1 MGNSWKSFPFL
12 PAGRRC
18 GGVLAFVVATLLAGP
33 PSGHAQT
40 NGDLQLKDDTGMV
53 ITLDSTISVT
63 GVVEIYTS
71 DPSDPNSSDE
81 WRSVCD
87 DYWGA
92 SDASVVCRQ
101 LGYAADQVEATALTG
116 LPFPGSEPVKYWIDD
131 VSCNG
136 SEDRLLQEARRTLQA
151 NKNIAD
157 GLAATYVIL
166 QGLNVSFGLA
176 TLPCSISYQWLKGL
190 IGGAGGLS
198 TYLQDGDAGQAS
210 LAAVVSYI
218 GLGVFNDAISAY
230 DFLQNYATDS
240 KGLQALGGDI
250 AKTSRAFRSARDKLS
265 RERRII
271 EADLSR
277 GGCERENLLE
287 FLQ

>member
-1 MGNSWKSFPFL
+1 MTNMTLSLKL
-12 PAGRRC
+12 CRVLAVVLLIAPAGM
-18 GGVLAFVVATLLAGP
+18 AHAAGP
-33 PSGHAQT
+33 SGQT
-40 NGDLQLKDDTGMV
+40 MCAECDVLQEKQRIV
-53 ITLDSTISVT
+53 QAKARAF
-63 GVVEIYTS
+63 
-71 DPSDPNSSDE
+71 DE
-81 WRSVCD
+81 
-87 DYWGA
+87 
-92 SDASVVCRQ
+92 
-101 LGYAADQVEATALTG
+101 G
-116 LPFPGSEPVKYWIDD
+116 L
-131 VSCNG
+131 
-136 SEDRLLQEARRTLQA
+136 RLLQEARRTLQV

-230 DFLQNYATDS
+230 DFLQSYAADS

-250 AKTSRAFRSARDKLS
+250 AKTSREFRSARERLN
-265 RERRII
+265 RERRAI

-277 GGCERENLLE
+277 GGCERSNALE
-287 FLQ
+287 FLY